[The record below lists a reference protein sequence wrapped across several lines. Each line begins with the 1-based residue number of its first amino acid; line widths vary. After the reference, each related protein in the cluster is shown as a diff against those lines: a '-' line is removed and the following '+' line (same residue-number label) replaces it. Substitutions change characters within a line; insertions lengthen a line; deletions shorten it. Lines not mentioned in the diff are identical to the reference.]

1 MTPAWHSLGDPR
13 IVHGWYTATCQCGL
27 DVYGRTLPAMWT
39 HHDAHLGVVRQQ
51 SLRNHPSRRRRP

>member
-1 MTPAWHSLGDPR
+1 MAGRPC
-13 IVHGWYTATCQCGL
+13 YECGL
-27 DVYGRTLPAMWT
+27 DVYGRTLPTMWT